1 MSSNAKFLKPYQK
14 DIRKQIIIYNNKI
27 IIAIYHNIINFYKYI
42 ITFYMK
48 IIDIQQFIFAKWM
61 KILEH

>member
-1 MSSNAKFLKPYQK
+1 MSNAKFLKPYQK
-14 DIRKQIIIYNNKI
+14 DIRKQTIIYNNKLI
-27 IIAIYHNIINFYKYI
+27 VAIYRIIINFYKYI